1 MKLYKNQ
8 FIRYILFLFFLLHV
22 NFLFAQNNIDTFTFS
37 TDKQTKIAI
46 NEIKTILLKFENNSN
61 DTINATIK
69 LPLDLGLNFYTNEV
83 LTIKVNPH
91 KKYFIPLKF
100 SLAKKQLAKELVLP
114 LTVIEKSTSKEIASF
129 STKIEVET
137 KKEVQLVSIQNN
149 HFYKQVGDSIHYEVK
164 ILNLGNQPD
173 NVLINN
179 SYTNAIGASIVEN
192 RNVELLPFEEKII
205 RLSKYV
211 DKELMSI
218 DKFSMNISLYN
229 SDGVFSG
236 YTIYTANN
244 VSSNRRFIESNLNY
258 NDNSN
263 YIGLSARNIGTEYS
277 SVNFSAHQKF
287 NIGYNELT
295 YNISANSY
303 SNFNQTTF
311 SNTWIDFKRKDK
323 GITLG
328 NISYGNLELPI
339 YGRGVILYQNLNKN
353 DNEITLGIA
362 DNSYNLFEGVNN
374 RYLGKELSVFGRSS
388 YKIKN
393 GTLQSSIIHKQRE
406 NLNTFL
412 LSNEYN
418 WISKKEWVNAVKIG
432 YGNLNSNKDN
442 KSENSIAIGVN
453 TSGRV
458 GKYSIYSSNYFSS
471 GYYPGLSRGAL
482 VFNERVQ
489 REFSKFSIYGAVNYS
504 SYDPKSMEDSF
515 NWGKS
520 NTTNIE
526 TGIYFKATERLRMS
540 VNPRF
545 SIQSLGGY
553 SSDNYLVKPRV
564 LQTGYV
570 NTTFYL
576 QSNRR
581 ISQLSFN
588 LLGGYYKYKATDIIN
603 PVIAGS
609 VNWSYKR
616 FRLSSTLQ
624 KGKLG
629 IYQVSSTFK
638 DAINFN
644 TSINYY
650 QEFLNRRLRVDL
662 SGYFNYDKVLGENYT
677 FNVNAEYKLK
687 SRLRIYGSI
696 NMNQNKNEFTSNSYV
711 YTQISAQYTFAKS
724 NKIVGKQY
732 GNLNVFVF
740 YDYNG
745 NGVFDEGDKVG
756 DDVVLNINE
765 ASFLTSNK
773 GEISYKSIPYGNYR
787 LSIPTDKWYTPNI
800 NVQIGSKTT
809 TVAVPLQLSGI
820 VKSKL
825 KLETRSKLEYEV
837 DQNLYGV
844 ELIFN
849 NHNGEEFKVKV
860 NNRGEFSTFL
870 PVGEYSFKVNDNT
883 LPDHVYPETYINK
896 VKVEAGQNINYPAL
910 HLFIKERRTEVKRF
924 ASK

>member
-1 MKLYKNQ
+1 MKFSKIQ
-8 FIRYILFLFFLLHV
+8 FIRYILFLFFFIHV
-22 NFLFAQNNIDTFTFS
+22 NFLFAQNKIDIFSFS
-37 TDKQTKIAI
+37 TEKHTII
-46 NEIKTILLKFENNSN
+46 SSNEIKTLLLKFENNSN
-61 DTINATIK
+61 DTVNATIK
-69 LPLDLGLNFYTNEV
+69 LPVDLGLNFYTNDV
-83 LTIKVNPH
+83 LNIKVNPH
-91 KKYFIPLKF
+91 KKSFIPLKF
-100 SLAKKQLAKELVLP
+100 SMLKKHLAKEIILP
-114 LTVIEKSTSKEIASF
+114 LVVIDKKNGEEIAAF

-149 HFYKQVGDSIHYEVK
+149 HFYKQAGDSIHYEVK
-164 ILNLGNQPD
+164 VINLGNQSD

-179 SYTNAIGASIVEN
+179 SYTDAIGATIIEN

-211 DKELMSI
+211 DKELMNV

-236 YTIYTANN
+236 YTTYTANN
-244 VSSNRRFIESNLNY
+244 VSSNRKFIESNFNY

-263 YIGLSARNIGTEYS
+263 FIALSASNMGTDYS
-277 SVNFSAHQKF
+277 SVNLSAHQKF
-287 NIGYNELT
+287 NIGYNEFT
-295 YNISANSY
+295 YNISANSF
-303 SNFNQTTF
+303 SNFNQTVF

-339 YGRGVILYQNLNKN
+339 YGRGIMLYQNLNKR
-353 DNEITLGIA
+353 DHEIVLGIA
-362 DNSYNLFEGVNN
+362 DNSFNLFEDLNK
-374 RYLGKELSVFGRSS
+374 RYFDKSVSVFGKSS

-393 GTLQSSIIHKQRE
+393 GTLQSSIIHQQKD
-406 NLNTFL
+406 NLSTFL
-412 LSNEYN
+412 LSNEYS
-418 WISKKEWVNAVKIG
+418 WESGKEWVNSIKLG
-432 YGNLNSNKDN
+432 YGNLNSNKEG
-442 KSENSIAIGVN
+442 KSENSIAIGTN
-453 TSGRV
+453 SSGRI

-489 REFSKFSIYGAVNYS
+489 REFNKYSLYAAVNYS
-504 SYDPKSMEDSF
+504 SYNPKSMEDNF
-515 NWGKS
+515 NWS
-520 NTTNIE
+520 SSSTTNIE
-526 TGIYFKATERLRMS
+526 MGIYFKVAERLKMS
-540 VNPRF
+540 VSPKFN
-545 SIQSLGGY
+545 IQSLGGY
-553 SSDNYLVKPRV
+553 SFDNFFVKPRE
-564 LQTGYV
+564 LQTGYI

-581 ISQLSFN
+581 VSQLSFN
-588 LLGGYYKYKATDIIN
+588 LLGGYYKYKLMDPIN
-603 PVIAGS
+603 PVVAGS

-616 FRLSSTLQ
+616 FRISSTLQ

-629 IYQVSSTFK
+629 VYQVSSTFK
-638 DAINFN
+638 DALNFN

-650 QEFLNRRLRVDL
+650 QEFLNRRLRIDF
-662 SGYFNYDKVLGENYT
+662 SGYFNYDKALGENYT
-677 FNVNAEYKLK
+677 LNLNAEYKLK
-687 SRLRIYGSI
+687 SQLRIYGSI
-696 NMNQNKNEFTSNSYV
+696 NVNQNKNEFISNRYV
-711 YTQISAQYTFAKS
+711 YTQVSAQYSFAKS

-745 NGVFDEGDKVG
+745 NGIFDDGDKIG
-756 DDVVLNINE
+756 DDVVLNIND
-765 ASFLTSNK
+765 ASFLTSAK
-773 GEISYKSIPYGNYR
+773 GEISYKSIPYGGYKI
-787 LSIPTDKWYTPNI
+787 SIPTDKWYSPNI
-800 NVQIGSKTT
+800 NVQIGSKSTT
-809 TVAVPLQLSGI
+809 IAVPLQLSGV

-849 NHNGEEFKVKV
+849 NQNGEVFKVKA

-896 VKVEAGQNINYPAL
+896 VKVEPGQNINYPEL
-910 HLFIKERRTEVKRF
+910 HLFVKEKKTEVKRF